1 LIKAVLFDLDGTLI
15 DTNNLIIQS
24 FKHTFKKHLNKE
36 VSESEIVLYFGEPL
50 IDTLARYDKENAHIL
65 IQTYR
70 AHNEAIHDELTKE
83 IVGAK
88 ETIEDLKAL
97 GIKVGVVTSKRR
109 GIAER
114 GLKLFNMLDMMDVVI
129 TPEDTVKHKPEAE
142 PIEKACSILG
152 VKPYEALM
160 VGDSHFDI
168 LCGKNAGSKSCV
180 VKYTVLP
187 LDKIM
192 AYSPDYSIDNIKDIL
207 NIVSEENFR

>member
-1 LIKAVLFDLDGTLI
+1 MIKAVLFDLDGTLI
-15 DTNNLIIQS
+15 DTNDLIIQS
-24 FKHTFKKHLNKE
+24 FKHTFQKHLNKD
-36 VSESEIVLYFGEPL
+36 VPESEIVLYFGEPL
-50 IDTLARYDKENAHIL
+50 IDTLARYDKDNAHIL

-83 IVGAK
+83 ISGAK
-88 ETIEDLKAL
+88 ETLKELKAL

-114 GLKLFNMLDMMDVVI
+114 GLKLFNMLEMIDAFI

-142 PIEKACSILG
+142 PIEKACGILD
-152 VKPYEALM
+152 VNPSEALM

-168 LCGKNAGSKSCV
+168 LCGKNAGSKTCV
-180 VKYTVLP
+180 VRYTVLP

-192 AYSPDYSIDNIKDIL
+192 AYSPDYSIDNIKEIIDI
-207 NIVSEENFR
+207 VRKENFK